1 MRISTAGI
9 HRNSVSSMLTQQTLL
24 SRTQNQIASGKRVQ
38 SPADDPVAAVHL
50 LELDRSLTELD
61 QFETNAT
68 TTMNRLTFEEQALSD
83 AGTLLQ
89 RVQELT
95 VQANSASVDSGGR
108 KMIADEIRGRLQ
120 ELIAIGNTRDANGEY
135 LFAGFSTK
143 TQPFAQNGA
152 SVSYFGDQGSRTQQ
166 VSPTQRLAD
175 SHSGY
180 EAFMVVPEG
189 NGTFVTSVN
198 PANSGSGSIASGSVT
213 DPSAWVP
220 DDYTLRFTSGTAYEV
235 VDSAANVV
243 TTGTYTPTSE
253 STSIAF
259 NGVQVNFSGA
269 PATGDTFA
277 IDRSRTEDI
286 FTTLNTL
293 VNTLESSAAAGPDRA
308 QFSSNMANAL
318 TQLEQASDH
327 LLSVRAQV
335 GTRLSSLDTAQ
346 SSRADQKLELQRM
359 QGELRDLDYAE
370 AISRMNQQLMGLQAA
385 QASYSR
391 ISQLSLFDYLR

>member
-38 SPADDPVAAVHL
+38 TPADDPVAAVHL

-143 TQPFAQNGA
+143 TQPFAQNGT

-166 VSPTQRLAD
+166 VSQTQRLAD

-198 PANSGSGSIASGSVT
+198 PANTGSGSIASGSVT

-220 DDYTLRFTSGTAYEV
+220 DDYTLRFTSGTTYEV

-259 NGVQVNFSGA
+259 NGVQVNFSGT